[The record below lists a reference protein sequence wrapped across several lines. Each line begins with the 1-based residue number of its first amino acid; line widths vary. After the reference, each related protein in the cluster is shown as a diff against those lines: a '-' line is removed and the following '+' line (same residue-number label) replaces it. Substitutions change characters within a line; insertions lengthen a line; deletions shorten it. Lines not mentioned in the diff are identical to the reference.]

1 MDIKEYEAVE
11 EQRIQRNLEYMN
23 EGVRFIDIRTAYIDE
38 GVEIGKGTVIYPCVI
53 LEGNVSIG
61 EDCTIGQNTRI
72 KDSVIG
78 SGTSIQSSVIMESR
92 E

>member
-38 GVEIGKGTVIYPCVI
+38 A
-53 LEGNVSIG
+53 L
-61 EDCTIGQNTRI
+61 R
-72 KDSVIG
+72 
-78 SGTSIQSSVIMESR
+78 
-92 E
+92 